1 MSIQTEIDRLASAKA
16 AIKTAIEGK
25 GVTVADSANLD
36 AFAALI
42 DSIEAGG
49 GGGGGFAYGL
59 ITPADMMAS
68 QLEIEHGL
76 GTVPAVIFIAAVDN
90 TNQVYSRSS
99 PYGQSF
105 LYAIRKD
112 NNKNYYYCRCQYVG
126 EPLYTSGGIYDHLG
140 TGISYQIAATD
151 QKIIWPNRNSTYG
164 FGRNTAPFFW
174 MVLKEIAT

>member
-1 MSIQTEIDRLASAKA
+1 MSVQTQIDRLASAKA

-49 GGGGGFAYGL
+49 GGSGGFAYGL
-59 ITPADMMAS
+59 IIPADMMAS

-76 GTVPAVIFIAAVDN
+76 GAVPAVIFIAAADN
-90 TNQVYSRSS
+90 TNEVYSRAS

-105 LYAIRKD
+105 LYAIREDGGSRYNSRYQFADAAKY
-112 NNKNYYYCRCQYVG
+112 KVG
-126 EPLYTSGGIYDHLG
+126 PIYDHLASG
-140 TGISYQIAATD
+140 MAYNLAATD
-151 QKIIWPNRNSTYG
+151 QKIIWPNRNSTNG
-164 FGRNTAPFFW
+164 FGLTAAPFLW
-174 MVLKEIAT
+174 VALKEIAT

>member
-49 GGGGGFAYGL
+49 GGGGGFACGL

-76 GTVPAVIFIAAVDN
+76 GTVPAVIFIAAAN
-90 TNQVYSRSS
+90 GENEVYNRSS

-105 LYAIRKD
+105 FYAIRAD
-112 NNKNYYYCRCQYVG
+112 GRGNYNSRYQDEEYVRYVYG
-126 EPLYTSGGIYDHLG
+126 KIYDHIG
-140 TGISYQIAATD
+140 TGIAYHIAATD
-151 QKIIWPNRNSTYG
+151 QKIIWANRNSKNG
-164 FGRNTAPFFW
+164 FGKNTAPFLW
-174 MVLKEIAT
+174 MVLGEIAT

>member
-25 GVTVADSANLD
+25 GVTVADSANID

-49 GGGGGFAYGL
+49 GGGGGFACGL
-59 ITPADMMAS
+59 ITPVDMKAS

-76 GTVPAVIFIAAVDN
+76 GAVPAAIFIAAANDRN
-90 TNQVYSRSS
+90 EVYSRLS

-105 LYAIRKD
+105 LYAIRED
-112 NNKNYYYCRCQYVG
+112 GGTRYYCRTQCQRSPDYAVG
-126 EPLYTSGGIYDHLG
+126 QIYDHLA
-140 TGISYQIAATD
+140 TGIAYYIAATD
-151 QKIIWPNRNSTYG
+151 QKIIWANRNSNNG
-164 FGRNTAPFFW
+164 FGRKAAPFFW

>member
-49 GGGGGFAYGL
+49 GGGFACGL
-59 ITPADMMAS
+59 ITPVDMMAS

-76 GTVPAVIFIAAVDN
+76 GTVPAVIFIAAAND
-90 TNQVYSRSS
+90 TNQVYTRSE
-99 PYGQSF
+99 PRGQSF
-105 LYAIRKD
+105 LYAIRAD
-112 NNKNYYYCRCQYVG
+112 SGSSYNSRYQYDEYVRYNYG
-126 EPLYTSGGIYDHLG
+126 PIYDHIA
-140 TGISYQIAATD
+140 TGIAYYIAATD
-151 QKIIWPNRNSTYG
+151 QKIIWANRNSKYG
-164 FGRNTAPFFW
+164 FGVTAAPFLW
-174 MVLKEIAT
+174 MVLKEIPT

>member
-1 MSIQTEIDRLASAKA
+1 MSIQTQIDRLASAKA

-59 ITPADMMAS
+59 ITPADMKAS

-76 GTVPAVIFIAAVDN
+76 GTVPAVIFIAAANDKN
-90 TNQVYSRSS
+90 GVYSRSS
-99 PYGQSF
+99 PSGQSF
-105 LYAIRKD
+105 IYAIRAND
-112 NNKNYYYCRCQYVG
+112 NSWYYVRCQYGSDVDYSYG
-126 EPLYTSGGIYDHLG
+126 VVHDHIATG
-140 TGISYQIAATD
+140 TAYYIAATD
-151 QKIIWPNRNSTYG
+151 QKIIWANRNSTKG
-164 FGRNTAPFFW
+164 FGIKAAPFLW
-174 MVLKEIAT
+174 IVLKEIPT

>member
-25 GVTVADSANLD
+25 GVTVADSTNLD

-59 ITPADMMAS
+59 ITPANMNVS

-76 GTVPAVIFIAAVDN
+76 GAVPAAIFIMAANDA
-90 TNQVYSRSS
+90 NQVYSRSS
-99 PYGQSF
+99 PDGQSF
-105 LYAIRKD
+105 IYVIR
-112 NNKNYYYCRCQYVG
+112 NNDTGMYYGKYQLTSDFKYNYGY
-126 EPLYTSGGIYDHLG
+126 IYDHIA
-140 TGISYQIAATD
+140 TGLAYNIAATD
-151 QKIIWPNRNSTYG
+151 QKIIWANRNSKYG
-164 FGRNTAPFFW
+164 FGIKAAPFLW
-174 MVLKEIAT
+174 IVLKEIAI

>member
-1 MSIQTEIDRLASAKA
+1 MSVQTQIDRLASAKA

-49 GGGGGFAYGL
+49 GGGGGFACGL
-59 ITPADMMAS
+59 ITPADMRAS

-76 GTVPAVIFIAAVDN
+76 GAVPAVIFIAAAS
-90 TNQVYSRSS
+90 TKNQVYSMSS

-105 LYAIRKD
+105 LYAIRED
-112 NNKNYYYCRCQYVG
+112 GGRNYNGRHQYSDKVQ
-126 EPLYTSGGIYDHLG
+126 YSSGGIYDHLA
-140 TGISYQIAATD
+140 TGIAYYIAATD
-151 QKIIWPNRNSTYG
+151 QKIIWANRNSTYG
-164 FGRNTAPFFW
+164 FGNTAAPFFW
-174 MVLKEIAT
+174 MALKEIAT

>member
-49 GGGGGFAYGL
+49 GGGGGFACGL

-76 GTVPAVIFIAAVDN
+76 GTVPAVIFIAAAN
-90 TNQVYSRSS
+90 GENEVYNRSS
-99 PYGQSF
+99 PYGQ
-105 LYAIRKD
+105 
-112 NNKNYYYCRCQYVG
+112 
-126 EPLYTSGGIYDHLG
+126 
-140 TGISYQIAATD
+140 
-151 QKIIWPNRNSTYG
+151 
-164 FGRNTAPFFW
+164 
-174 MVLKEIAT
+174 